1 MSSQSDVVLGRLY
14 RWEKELKDKV
24 FLTQPLPGGSVQT
37 FTFGQALD
45 EARRMAT
52 YLRSLGIP
60 AGSSVA
66 ILSKNCAH
74 LILSDI
80 AIWMAGYV
88 SVVIY
93 PTLGADT
100 ISYILV
106 HCDAKALFLGKLDAW
121 ESQSEAIP
129 KGVACISYQPG
140 TQPGAAVWADVI
152 KASPPLSGEPSRSAD
167 EAAMIIYTSGSTG
180 KPKGVTHSFRA
191 ITAACTG
198 FQQVLAI
205 SHDDRFLSYLPLA
218 HVFERAAVECVAMW
232 AGCQLFFADSLD
244 TFVADIKRARPT
256 LFQSVPR
263 LWLKF
268 QQGVFERFPAD
279 KLRTMLKVPI
289 LGGILRRKVLS
300 GLGLEHTRV
309 AVSGSAPIP
318 AELLE
323 WYSDL
328 GLEML
333 EGYAMSENF
342 AYSHLALPG
351 RTRTDFVGEPLPN
364 VQAKLSAQGEV
375 LIKSPGMMM
384 GYHNDPQLTAAC
396 FTEDGF
402 LKTGDRG
409 EIDEMNRLKL
419 TGRVKELFKTSK
431 GKYVAPAPIENM
443 LNADNHVEQSCV
455 TGPGQAQPFALI
467 MLAEILA
474 PRIKDAN
481 IQKIVDSSLRT
492 LIEKINKNLEEHE
505 KLEFLVVVQESWKIK
520 NGLLTPTLKIKRDV
534 IESRYSAHIESW
546 YSQKTPVIW
555 L

>member
-1 MSSQSDVVLGRLY
+1 MSNSDLVLGRLY
-14 RWEKELKDKV
+14 RWEKELTSRV
-24 FLTQPLPGGSVQT
+24 FLTQPLAGGSVQT
-37 FTFGQALD
+37 YTFGQAMD
-45 EARRMAT
+45 EARRMAS
-52 YLRSLGIP
+52 YLRSLGFP
-60 AGSSVA
+60 AGSSIA
-66 ILSKNCAH
+66 ILSKNCAQ
-74 LILSDI
+74 LVLSDI
-80 AIWMAGYV
+80 AIWLAGHV

-100 ISYILV
+100 VAYILQ
-106 HCDAKALFLGKLDAW
+106 HCDAKALFIGKLESW
-121 ESQSEAIP
+121 ESQAEAVP
-129 KGVACISYQPG
+129 KGVACITYQPNVQAG
-140 TQPGAAVWADVI
+140 VPAWGEII
-152 KASPPLSGEPSRSAD
+152 KSQPPLSGEIVRAPD
-167 EAAMIIYTSGSTG
+167 DAAMIIYTSGSTG
-180 KPKGVTHSFRA
+180 KPKGVVHNFKAMA
-191 ITAACTG
+191 IACAG
-198 FQQVLAI
+198 FQQALKLTPE
-205 SHDDRFLSYLPLA
+205 DRFLSYLPLA
-218 HVFERAAVECVAMW
+218 HVFERAAVESASMW
-232 AGCQLFFADSLD
+232 SGCQLFFADSLE
-244 TFVADIKRARPT
+244 TFLADIKRARPT

-268 QQGVFERFPAD
+268 QQGVFEKMPAD
-279 KLRTMLKVPI
+279 KLRTMLKIPI
-289 LGGILRRKVLS
+289 LGGIIRRKVLS
-300 GLGLEHTRV
+300 GLGLEHARM

-318 AELLE
+318 AELIE
-323 WYSDL
+323 WYNDL

-351 RTRTDFVGEPLPN
+351 RTRAGYVGEPLPG
-364 VQAKLSAQGEV
+364 VEAKISPQGEV
-375 LIKSPGMMM
+375 LVKSPGSMV
-384 GYHNDPQLTAAC
+384 GYHKDPALTAAC

-409 EIDEMNRLKL
+409 EIDELNRLKL

-474 PRIKDAN
+474 PRIQDAN

-492 LIEKINKNLEEHE
+492 LIEKINRNLEEHE
-505 KLEFLVVVQESWKIK
+505 KLEFLVVVKESWKIK
-520 NGLLTPTLKIKRDV
+520 NGLLTPTLKIKRDI
-534 IESRYSAHIESW
+534 IESRYSAHIEAW

>member
-1 MSSQSDVVLGRLY
+1 MSNSDLVLGRLY
-14 RWEKELKDKV
+14 RWEKELTSRV
-24 FLTQPLPGGSVQT
+24 FLTQPLAGGSVQT
-37 FTFGQALD
+37 YTFGQAMD
-45 EARRMAT
+45 EARRMAS
-52 YLRSLGIP
+52 YLRSLGFP
-60 AGSSVA
+60 AGSSIA
-66 ILSKNCAH
+66 ILSKNCAQ
-74 LILSDI
+74 LVLSDI
-80 AIWMAGYV
+80 AIWLAGYV

-100 ISYILV
+100 VAYILQ
-106 HCDAKALFLGKLDAW
+106 HCDARALFIGKLESW
-121 ESQSEAIP
+121 ESQAEAVP
-129 KGVACISYQPG
+129 KGVACISYQPNVQAG
-140 TQPGAAVWADVI
+140 VPAWGEII
-152 KASPPLSGEPSRSAD
+152 KSQPPLSGEIVRAPD
-167 EAAMIIYTSGSTG
+167 DAAMIIYTSGSTG
-180 KPKGVTHSFRA
+180 KPKGVVHNFKA
-191 ITAACTG
+191 MAVACAG
-198 FQQVLAI
+198 FQQVLKLTPE
-205 SHDDRFLSYLPLA
+205 DRFLSYLPLA
-218 HVFERAAVECVAMW
+218 HVFERAAVESASMW
-232 AGCQLFFADSLD
+232 SGCQLFFADSLE
-244 TFVADIKRARPT
+244 TFLADIKRARPT

-268 QQGVFERFPAD
+268 QQGVFEKMPAD
-279 KLRTMLKVPI
+279 KLRTMLKIPI
-289 LGGILRRKVLS
+289 LGGIIRRKVLS
-300 GLGLEHTRV
+300 GLGLEHARM

-318 AELLE
+318 AELIE
-323 WYSDL
+323 WYNDL

-351 RTRTDFVGEPLPN
+351 RTRAGYVGEPLPG
-364 VQAKLSAQGEV
+364 VEAKISPQGEV
-375 LIKSPGMMM
+375 LVKSPGSMV
-384 GYHNDPQLTAAC
+384 GYHKDPALTAAC

-409 EIDEMNRLKL
+409 EIDELNRLKL

-474 PRIKDAN
+474 PRIQDAN

-492 LIEKINKNLEEHE
+492 LIEKINRNLEEHE
-505 KLEFLVVVQESWKIK
+505 KLEFLVVVKESWKIK
-520 NGLLTPTLKIKRDV
+520 NGLLTPTLKIKRDI
-534 IESRYSAHIESW
+534 IESRYSAHIEAW

>member
-1 MSSQSDVVLGRLY
+1 MSSQSDLVLVRLY
-14 RWEKELKDKV
+14 RWEKELKDRV

-37 FTFGQALD
+37 FTFGQAMD

-100 ISYILV
+100 ISYILT
-106 HCDAKALFLGKLDAW
+106 HCDAKALFIGKLDAW
-121 ESQSEAIP
+121 ESQSEAVP
-129 KGVACISYQPG
+129 KGVACICYQPG
-140 TQPGAAVWADVI
+140 VHAGAPVWNEVI
-152 KASPPLSGEPSRSAD
+152 KASPPLAGEPARSAD

-180 KPKGVTHSFRA
+180 KPKGVTHSFGA
-191 ITAACTG
+191 MATACIG
-198 FQQVLAI
+198 FQQVLAVT
-205 SHDDRFLSYLPLA
+205 HDDRFLSYLPLA

-263 LWLKF
+263 LWHKF
-268 QQGVFERFPAD
+268 QQGVFEKFPED

-300 GLGLEHTRV
+300 GLGLQHTRM
-309 AVSGSAPIP
+309 AVSGSAAIP
-318 AELLE
+318 TELLE

-351 RTRTDFVGEPLPN
+351 RTRSGFVGEPLPN
-364 VQAKLSAQGEV
+364 VQAKISAQGEV
-375 LIKSPGMMM
+375 LIKSPGIMM
-384 GYHNDPQLTAAC
+384 GYHKDPQLTAAS

-474 PRIKDAN
+474 PRAKDPSVR
-481 IQKIVDSSLRT
+481 KIVDGSLRA
-492 LIEKINKNLEEHE
+492 LIEKVNRHLEDHE
-505 KLEFLVVVQESWKIK
+505 KLEFLVVVNESWKVR
-520 NGLLTPTLKIKRDV
+520 NGLLTPTLKIRRDA
-534 IESRYSAHIESW
+534 IEARYAAHTEQW
-546 YSQKTPVIW
+546 YEQRSPVIW
-555 L
+555 M

>member
-1 MSSQSDVVLGRLY
+1 MSSQSDLVLVRLY
-14 RWEKELKDKV
+14 RWEKELKDRV

-37 FTFGQALD
+37 FTFGQAMD

-66 ILSKNCAH
+66 ILSKNCAQ

-100 ISYILV
+100 ISYILT
-106 HCDAKALFLGKLDAW
+106 HCDAKALFIGKLDAW
-121 ESQSEAIP
+121 ESQSEAVP
-129 KGVACISYQPG
+129 KGVACICYQPG
-140 TQPGAAVWADVI
+140 VQTGYPVWNDVI
-152 KASPPLSGEPSRSAD
+152 KASPPLAGEPARSAD

-180 KPKGVTHSFRA
+180 KPKGVTHSFGA
-191 ITAACTG
+191 MATACIG
-198 FQQVLAI
+198 FQQVLAVT
-205 SHDDRFLSYLPLA
+205 HEDRFLSYLPLA

-263 LWLKF
+263 LWHKF
-268 QQGVFERFPAD
+268 QQGVFEKFPED

-300 GLGLEHTRV
+300 GLGLQHTRM
-309 AVSGSAPIP
+309 AVSGSAAIP
-318 AELLE
+318 TELLE

-351 RTRTDFVGEPLPN
+351 RTRSGFVGEPLPN
-364 VQAKLSAQGEV
+364 VQAKISAQGEV
-375 LIKSPGMMM
+375 LIKSPGIMM
-384 GYHNDPQLTAAC
+384 GYHKDPQLTAAC

-474 PRIKDAN
+474 PRAKDPSVR
-481 IQKIVDSSLRT
+481 KIVDGSLRA
-492 LIEKINKNLEEHE
+492 LIEKVNHHLEDHE
-505 KLEFLVVVQESWKIK
+505 KLEFLVVVNESWKVR
-520 NGLLTPTLKIKRDV
+520 NGLLTPTLKIRRDV
-534 IESRYSAHIESW
+534 IEARYAAHTEQW
-546 YSQKTPVIW
+546 YEQRSPVIW
-555 L
+555 M

>member
-1 MSSQSDVVLGRLY
+1 MSSSDLVLGRLY
-14 RWEKELKDKV
+14 RWEKELTDRV
-24 FLTQPLPGGSVQT
+24 FLTQPLTGGSVQT
-37 FTFGQALD
+37 YTFRQAMD
-45 EARRMAT
+45 EARRMAS
-52 YLRSLGIP
+52 YLRSLGLP
-60 AGSSVA
+60 AGSSIA
-66 ILSKNCAH
+66 ILSKNCAQ
-74 LILSDI
+74 LVLSDI
-80 AIWMAGYV
+80 AIWLAGYV

-100 ISYILV
+100 VAYILQ
-106 HCDAKALFLGKLDAW
+106 HCDAKALFIGKLDSW
-121 ESQSEAIP
+121 ESQAEAVP
-129 KGVACISYQPG
+129 KGVACISYQPHVQTG
-140 TQPGAAVWADVI
+140 VPSWGEII
-152 KASPPLSGEPSRSAD
+152 KAQPPLTGEIVRAPD
-167 EAAMIIYTSGSTG
+167 EVAMIIYTSGSTG
-180 KPKGVTHSFRA
+180 KPKGVVHNFKA
-191 ITAACTG
+191 MAVACAG
-198 FQQVLAI
+198 FQQVLKLTPE
-205 SHDDRFLSYLPLA
+205 DRFLSYLPLA
-218 HVFERAAVECVAMW
+218 HVFERAAVESASMW
-232 AGCQLFFADSLD
+232 SGCQLFFADSLE
-244 TFVADIKRARPT
+244 TFLADIKRARPT

-268 QQGVFERFPAD
+268 QQGVFEKMPAD
-279 KLRTMLKVPI
+279 KLRTMLKIPI
-289 LGGILRRKVLS
+289 LGGIIRRKVLS
-300 GLGLEHTRV
+300 GLGLEHTRM

-318 AELLE
+318 AELIE
-323 WYSDL
+323 WYNDL

-351 RTRTDFVGEPLPN
+351 RTRAGYVGEPLPG
-364 VQAKLSAQGEV
+364 VEAKISPQGEV
-375 LIKSPGMMM
+375 LVKSPGSMV
-384 GYHNDPQLTAAC
+384 GYHKDPALTAAC

-492 LIEKINKNLEEHE
+492 LIEKINRNLEEHE
-505 KLEFLVVVQESWKIK
+505 KLEFLVVVKESWKIK
-520 NGLLTPTLKIKRDV
+520 NGLLTPTLKIKRDI
-534 IESRYSAHIESW
+534 IESRYSAHIEAW

>member
-1 MSSQSDVVLGRLY
+1 MMSNSDLVLGRLY
-14 RWEKELKDKV
+14 RWEKELTSRV
-24 FLTQPLPGGSVQT
+24 FLTQPLAGGSVQT
-37 FTFGQALD
+37 YTFGQAMD
-45 EARRMAT
+45 EARRMAS
-52 YLRSLGIP
+52 YLRSLGFP
-60 AGSSVA
+60 AGSSIA
-66 ILSKNCAH
+66 ILSKNCAQ
-74 LILSDI
+74 LVLSDI
-80 AIWMAGYV
+80 AIWLAGHV

-100 ISYILV
+100 VAYILQ
-106 HCDAKALFLGKLDAW
+106 HCDAKALFIGKLESW
-121 ESQSEAIP
+121 ESQAEAVP
-129 KGVACISYQPG
+129 KGVACISYQPNVQAG
-140 TQPGAAVWADVI
+140 VPAWGEII
-152 KASPPLSGEPSRSAD
+152 KSQPPLSGEIVRAPD
-167 EAAMIIYTSGSTG
+167 DAAMIIYTSGSTG
-180 KPKGVTHSFRA
+180 KPKGVVHNFKA
-191 ITAACTG
+191 MAVACAG
-198 FQQVLAI
+198 FQQVLKLTPE
-205 SHDDRFLSYLPLA
+205 DRFLSYLPLA
-218 HVFERAAVECVAMW
+218 HVFERAAVESASMW
-232 AGCQLFFADSLD
+232 SGCQLFFADSLE
-244 TFVADIKRARPT
+244 TFLADIKRARPT

-268 QQGVFERFPAD
+268 QQGVFEKMPAD
-279 KLRTMLKVPI
+279 KLRTMLKIPI
-289 LGGILRRKVLS
+289 LGGIIRRKVLS
-300 GLGLEHTRV
+300 GLGLEHARM

-318 AELLE
+318 AELIE
-323 WYSDL
+323 WYNDL

-351 RTRTDFVGEPLPN
+351 RTRAGYVGEPLPG
-364 VQAKLSAQGEV
+364 VEAKISPQGEV
-375 LIKSPGMMM
+375 LVKSPGSMV
-384 GYHNDPQLTAAC
+384 GYHKDPALTAAC

-409 EIDEMNRLKL
+409 EIDELNRLKL

-474 PRIKDAN
+474 PRIQDAN

-492 LIEKINKNLEEHE
+492 LIEKINRNLEEHE
-505 KLEFLVVVQESWKIK
+505 KLEFLVVVKESWKIK
-520 NGLLTPTLKIKRDV
+520 NGLLTPTLKIKRDI
-534 IESRYSAHIESW
+534 IESRYSAHIEAW

>member
-474 PRIKDAN
+474 PRAKDPNIKKLVDA
-481 IQKIVDSSLRT
+481 SLRA
-492 LIEKINKNLEEHE
+492 LLEKVNRNVEDHE
-505 KLEFLVVVQESWKIK
+505 KLEFLVVVNESWKVR
-520 NGLLTPTLKIKRDV
+520 NGLITPTLKIKRDV
-534 IESRYSAHIESW
+534 IEARYAAQTELW
-546 YSQKTPVIW
+546 YSQRSPVIW
-555 L
+555 M

>member
-1 MSSQSDVVLGRLY
+1 MSNSDLVLGRLY
-14 RWEKELKDKV
+14 RWEKELTSRV
-24 FLTQPLPGGSVQT
+24 FLTQPLAGGSVQT
-37 FTFGQALD
+37 YTFGQAMD
-45 EARRMAT
+45 EARRMAS
-52 YLRSLGIP
+52 YLRSLGFP
-60 AGSSVA
+60 AGSSIA
-66 ILSKNCAH
+66 ILSKNCAQ
-74 LILSDI
+74 LVLSDI
-80 AIWMAGYV
+80 AIWLAGHV

-100 ISYILV
+100 VAYILQ
-106 HCDAKALFLGKLDAW
+106 HCDAKALFIGKLESW
-121 ESQSEAIP
+121 ESQAEAVP
-129 KGVACISYQPG
+129 KGVACISYQPNVQAG
-140 TQPGAAVWADVI
+140 VPAWGEII
-152 KASPPLSGEPSRSAD
+152 KSQPPLSGEIVRAPD
-167 EAAMIIYTSGSTG
+167 DAAMIIYTSGSTG
-180 KPKGVTHSFRA
+180 KPKGVVHNFKA
-191 ITAACTG
+191 MAVACAG
-198 FQQVLAI
+198 FQQVLKLTPE
-205 SHDDRFLSYLPLA
+205 DRFLSYLPLA
-218 HVFERAAVECVAMW
+218 HVFERAAVESASMW
-232 AGCQLFFADSLD
+232 SGCQLFFADSLE
-244 TFVADIKRARPT
+244 TFLADIKRARPT

-268 QQGVFERFPAD
+268 QQGVFEKMPAD
-279 KLRTMLKVPI
+279 KLRTMLKIPI
-289 LGGILRRKVLS
+289 LGGIIRRKVLS
-300 GLGLEHTRV
+300 GLGLEHARM

-318 AELLE
+318 AELIE
-323 WYSDL
+323 WYNDL

-351 RTRTDFVGEPLPN
+351 RTRAGYVGEPLPG
-364 VQAKLSAQGEV
+364 VEAKISPQGEV
-375 LIKSPGMMM
+375 LVKSPGSMV
-384 GYHNDPQLTAAC
+384 GYHKDPALTAAC

-409 EIDEMNRLKL
+409 EIDELNRLKL

-474 PRIKDAN
+474 PRIQDAN

-492 LIEKINKNLEEHE
+492 LIEKINRNLEEHE
-505 KLEFLVVVQESWKIK
+505 KLEFLVVVKESWKIK
-520 NGLLTPTLKIKRDV
+520 NGLLTPTLKIKRDI
-534 IESRYSAHIESW
+534 IESRYSAHIEAW

>member
-1 MSSQSDVVLGRLY
+1 MSSSDLVLGRLY
-14 RWEKELKDKV
+14 RWEKELTDRV
-24 FLTQPLPGGSVQT
+24 FLTQPLTGGSVQT
-37 FTFGQALD
+37 YTFGQAMD
-45 EARRMAT
+45 EARRMAS
-52 YLRSLGIP
+52 YLRSLGFP
-60 AGSSVA
+60 AGSSIA
-66 ILSKNCAH
+66 ILSKNCAQ
-74 LILSDI
+74 LVLSDI
-80 AIWMAGYV
+80 AIWLAGYV

-100 ISYILV
+100 VAYILQ
-106 HCDAKALFLGKLDAW
+106 HCDAKALFIGKLDSW
-121 ESQSEAIP
+121 ESQAEAVP
-129 KGVACISYQPG
+129 KGVACISYQPHVQTG
-140 TQPGAAVWADVI
+140 VPSWGEII
-152 KASPPLSGEPSRSAD
+152 KAQPPLTGEIVRAPD
-167 EAAMIIYTSGSTG
+167 EVAMIIYTSGSTG
-180 KPKGVTHSFRA
+180 KPKGVVHNFKAMAVSCA
-191 ITAACTG
+191 G
-198 FQQVLAI
+198 FQQVLKLTPE
-205 SHDDRFLSYLPLA
+205 DRFLSYLPLA
-218 HVFERAAVECVAMW
+218 HVFERAAVESASMW
-232 AGCQLFFADSLD
+232 SGCQLFFADSLE
-244 TFVADIKRARPT
+244 TFSADIKRARPT

-268 QQGVFERFPAD
+268 QQGVFEKMPAD
-279 KLRTMLKVPI
+279 KLRTMLKIPI
-289 LGGILRRKVLS
+289 LGGIIRRKVLS
-300 GLGLEHTRV
+300 GLGLEHTRM

-318 AELLE
+318 AELIE
-323 WYSDL
+323 WYNDL

-351 RTRTDFVGEPLPN
+351 RTRAGYVGEPLPG
-364 VQAKLSAQGEV
+364 VEAKISPQGEV
-375 LIKSPGMMM
+375 LVKSPGSMV
-384 GYHNDPQLTAAC
+384 GYHKDPALTAAC

>member
-1 MSSQSDVVLGRLY
+1 MSNSDLVLGRLY
-14 RWEKELKDKV
+14 RWEKELTSRV
-24 FLTQPLPGGSVQT
+24 FLTQPLAGGSVQT
-37 FTFGQALD
+37 YTFGQAMD
-45 EARRMAT
+45 EARRMAS
-52 YLRSLGIP
+52 YLRSLGFP
-60 AGSSVA
+60 AGSSIA
-66 ILSKNCAH
+66 ILSKNCAQ
-74 LILSDI
+74 LVLSDI
-80 AIWMAGYV
+80 AIWLAGHV

-100 ISYILV
+100 VAYILQ
-106 HCDAKALFLGKLDAW
+106 HCDAKALFIGKLESW
-121 ESQSEAIP
+121 ESQAEAVP
-129 KGVACISYQPG
+129 KGVACISYQPNVQAG
-140 TQPGAAVWADVI
+140 VPAWGEII
-152 KASPPLSGEPSRSAD
+152 KSQPPLSGEIVRAPD
-167 EAAMIIYTSGSTG
+167 DAAMIIYTSGSTG
-180 KPKGVTHSFRA
+180 KPKGVVHNFKA
-191 ITAACTG
+191 MAVACAG
-198 FQQVLAI
+198 FQQVLKLTPE
-205 SHDDRFLSYLPLA
+205 DRFLSYLPLA
-218 HVFERAAVECVAMW
+218 HVFERAAVESASMW
-232 AGCQLFFADSLD
+232 SGCQLFFADSLE
-244 TFVADIKRARPT
+244 TFLADIKRARPT

-268 QQGVFERFPAD
+268 QQGVFEKMPAD
-279 KLRTMLKVPI
+279 KLRTMLKIPI
-289 LGGILRRKVLS
+289 LGGIIRRKVLS
-300 GLGLEHTRV
+300 GLGLEHARM

-318 AELLE
+318 AELIE
-323 WYSDL
+323 WYNDL

-351 RTRTDFVGEPLPN
+351 RTRAGYVGEPLPG
-364 VQAKLSAQGEV
+364 VEAKISPQGEV
-375 LIKSPGMMM
+375 LVKSPGSMV
-384 GYHNDPQLTAAC
+384 GYHKDPVLTAAC

-409 EIDEMNRLKL
+409 EIDELNRLKL

-474 PRIKDAN
+474 PRIQDAN

-492 LIEKINKNLEEHE
+492 LIEKINRNLEEHE
-505 KLEFLVVVQESWKIK
+505 KLEFLVVVKESWKIK
-520 NGLLTPTLKIKRDV
+520 NGLLTPTLKIKRDI
-534 IESRYSAHIESW
+534 IESRYSAHIEAW

>member
-1 MSSQSDVVLGRLY
+1 MSSQRDLVLTRLY
-14 RWEKELKDKV
+14 RWEKELKDRV
-24 FLTQPLPGGSVQT
+24 FLTQPLPGGGVTT
-37 FTFGQALD
+37 FTFGQAMD
-45 EARRMAT
+45 EARRMAAH
-52 YLRSLGIP
+52 LRSRGFAP
-60 AGSSVA
+60 GSSVA
-66 ILSKNCAH
+66 ILSKNCAQ

-100 ISYILV
+100 ISYILA
-106 HCDAKALFLGKLDAW
+106 HCNAKALFVGKLDGW
-121 ESQSEAIP
+121 ESQAEAVP
-129 KGVACISYQPG
+129 TGVACISYQPG
-140 TQPGAAVWADVI
+140 TQPGAPVWADVI
-152 KASPPLSGEPSRSAD
+152 KASAPMTGEPSRSAD

-180 KPKGVTHSFRA
+180 KPKGVAHSFGA
-191 ITAACTG
+191 MATACAG
-198 FQQVLAI
+198 FQQVLRI
-205 SHDDRFLSYLPLA
+205 TPEDRFLSYLPLA

-244 TFVADIKRARPT
+244 TFVSDIKRARPT

-268 QQGVFERFPAD
+268 QQGVFEKFPAD
-279 KLRTMLKVPI
+279 KLRTMLKVPL

-300 GLGLEHTRV
+300 GLGLDKTRV

-351 RTRTDFVGEPLPN
+351 RTRTGFVGEPLPG
-364 VQAKLSAQGEV
+364 VEAKISAQGEV
-375 LIKSPGMMM
+375 LIKSPGIMM
-384 GYHNDPQLTAAC
+384 GYHNDPQLTAAS

-474 PRIKDAN
+474 PRVKDPNIK
-481 IQKIVDSSLRT
+481 QIVDGSLRA
-492 LIEKINKNLEEHE
+492 LIEKVNRNLDDHE
-505 KLEFLVVVQESWKIK
+505 KLEFLVVVSESWKIK
-520 NGLLTPTLKIKRDV
+520 NGLLTPTLKIKRDI
-534 IESRYSAHIESW
+534 IEARYAAQTELW
-546 YSQKTPVIW
+546 YTQRTPVIW
-555 L
+555 M

>member
-66 ILSKNCAH
+66 ILSKNCAQ

-474 PRIKDAN
+474 PRAKDPNIKKLVDA
-481 IQKIVDSSLRT
+481 SLRA
-492 LIEKINKNLEEHE
+492 LLEKVNRNVEDHE
-505 KLEFLVVVQESWKIK
+505 KLEFLVVVNESWKVR
-520 NGLLTPTLKIKRDV
+520 NGLITPTLKIKRDV
-534 IESRYSAHIESW
+534 IEARYAAQTELW
-546 YSQKTPVIW
+546 YSQRSPVIW
-555 L
+555 M